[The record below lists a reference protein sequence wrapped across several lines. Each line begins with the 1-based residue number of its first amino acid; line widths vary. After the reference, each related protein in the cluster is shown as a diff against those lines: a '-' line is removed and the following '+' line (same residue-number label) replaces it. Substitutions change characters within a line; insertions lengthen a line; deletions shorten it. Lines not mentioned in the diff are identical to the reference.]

1 MVKVYGYSDD
11 NVEIEGSSYSM
22 DEIGCYDSAV
32 RITFNDGTVIR
43 IWYGKG
49 ELGIWCIVVE
59 HSGKANWY
67 FTECEDEEAE
77 IHSDIFEID
86 AEVVSHEVL
95 DLD

>member
-22 DEIGCYDSAV
+22 DEIGCYNSRV
-32 RITFNDGTVIR
+32 RITFNDGTVICAG
-43 IWYGKG
+43 YGKE
-49 ELGIWCIVVE
+49 ELGIWYIDVE
-59 HSGKANWY
+59 HSGKANWKL
-67 FTECEDEEAE
+67 TVCDDEEAE